1 MGVKRGEV
9 WWADLAAPSG
19 RRPVLLV
26 SRDEAYA
33 IRELV
38 TVAPVT
44 TRVRGIPVEV
54 PLGKKEGLPKSCVA
68 NLDNL
73 TTIPKKL
80 LKSRVATLPAAKI
93 AAVDEAIA
101 FALGL

>member
-1 MGVKRGEV
+1 MAAAARRLAEVMKRGEV
-9 WWADLAAPSG
+9 WWADLAVPSG

-38 TVAPVT
+38 TVVPS
-44 TRVRGIPVEV
+44 EV
-54 PLGKKEGLPKSCVA
+54 PLGKKDGLPKTCVA

-73 TTIPKKL
+73 TTIPKLL
-80 LKSRVATLPAAKI
+80 LKSRVTALSEAKVD
-93 AAVDEAIA
+93 AVDEAIA